1 MAAYLD
7 DYFGGKVVPLP
18 AKTTTTAG
26 TVTDASSMAGV
37 KTTTPANTVAPT
49 SGVVPGNV
57 TPVVTKTTTPATA
70 FIGPIPGDSIRTTT
84 GYTYEKKTIWDRNGN
99 QVEVWA
105 SGPQAGYAVDGGYL
119 VLQGE
124 APTNGSN
131 APAGSPGKAWI
142 WNGTQW
148 VKPAQPGAG
157 NFTWD
162 DNNGW
167 TKTNNS
173 NDNTP
178 NTNIAVLRASLLAS
192 GIPSSV
198 IDNSVSYLT
207 QVLQDLDGDVDNA
220 SEVFLNLKEY
230 TTKDGTKLTSPFYA
244 EYGYLNEGLANP
256 KTPSELFNFVKGAKD
271 VITKYGLDAKFT
283 TQESLKQYVANSV
296 TVEDLD
302 ARGNL
307 YRLKSLQADPN
318 YVSALVNMGYISS
331 AQGLQDFFANPKI
344 GKEVFTSNAATAG
357 IATEA
362 IKRAGLGIK
371 TDKARFEALAA
382 SLVAQGY
389 SPDQAQAK
397 AAQSFTTIGEE
408 LNPMVKLT
416 GIYDKAAPTDANVT
430 SIQSELEQ
438 EEFMGLASAKRKRI
452 KGTEEASFQA
462 QSGLS
467 QYALGTSST
476 SMY

>member
-7 DYFGGKVVPLP
+7 DYFGGKAVPVP
-18 AKTTTTAG
+18 AKTPTPTKTA
-26 TVTDASSMAGV
+26 TPA
-37 KTTTPANTVAPT
+37 KTSTTPVAPT
-49 SGVVPGNV
+49 SGAVPGKV
-57 TPVVTKTTTPATA
+57 TPVVTKTTTPSAA
-70 FIGPIPGDSIRTTT
+70 FIGPIPGDSTRTAT
-84 GYTYEKKTIWDRNGN
+84 GYTYDKKTIWDRNGN

-105 SGPQAGYAVDGGYL
+105 AGPQAGYAVNGGYL

-124 APTNGSN
+124 PPTNGNN
-131 APAGSPGKAWI
+131 APAGSPGKAWV

-167 TKTNNS
+167 TKTGDTGS
-173 NDNTP
+173 GAA
-178 NTNIAVLRASLLAS
+178 NTNISVLRAALLAQ

-207 QVLQDLDGDVDNA
+207 QVLYDLDGDVDNA

-230 TTKDGTKLTSPFYA
+230 TTKDGVKLSSPFYA
-244 EYGYLNEGLANP
+244 EYGYLNEGLNNP

-271 VITKYGLDAKFT
+271 VISKYGLDNKFV
-283 TQESLKQYVANSV
+283 TQESLKEYVKNGV
-296 TVEDLD
+296 TAEDLD

-307 YRLKSLQADPN
+307 YRLKALQADPN
-318 YVSALVNMGYISS
+318 YVSALVNMGYISA

-371 TDKARFEALAA
+371 TDKARFEALAS

-408 LNPMVKLT
+408 LNPTIKLA
-416 GIYDKAAPTDANVT
+416 GIYDQVAPTDVNKTA
-430 SIQSELEQ
+430 IQSELEQ
-438 EEFMGLASAKRKRI
+438 EEFMGLASAKRKRL
-452 KGTEEASFQA
+452 KGTEEASFQG

>member
-1 MAAYLD
+1 
-7 DYFGGKVVPLP
+7 
-18 AKTTTTAG
+18 
-26 TVTDASSMAGV
+26 
-37 KTTTPANTVAPT
+37 
-49 SGVVPGNV
+49 
-57 TPVVTKTTTPATA
+57 
-70 FIGPIPGDSIRTTT
+70 
-84 GYTYEKKTIWDRNGN
+84 
-99 QVEVWA
+99 
-105 SGPQAGYAVDGGYL
+105 
-119 VLQGE
+119 
-124 APTNGSN
+124 
-131 APAGSPGKAWI
+131 
-142 WNGTQW
+142 
-148 VKPAQPGAG
+148 
-157 NFTWD
+157 
-162 DNNGW
+162 
-167 TKTNNS
+167 
-173 NDNTP
+173 
-178 NTNIAVLRASLLAS
+178 
-192 GIPSSV
+192 
-198 IDNSVSYLT
+198 
-207 QVLQDLDGDVDNA
+207 
-220 SEVFLNLKEY
+220 
-230 TTKDGTKLTSPFYA
+230 
-244 EYGYLNEGLANP
+244 
-256 KTPSELFNFVKGAKD
+256 
-271 VITKYGLDAKFT
+271 
-283 TQESLKQYVANSV
+283 
-296 TVEDLD
+296 
-302 ARGNL
+302 
-307 YRLKSLQADPN
+307 
-318 YVSALVNMGYISS
+318 MGYISS

-438 EEFMGLASAKRKRI
+438 EEFTGLASAKRKRI

>member
-1 MAAYLD
+1 MMPSNTGLSQKALSKLMS
-7 DYFGGKVVPLP
+7 GGYGAL
-18 AKTTTTAG
+18 TNEER
-26 TVTDASSMAGV
+26 AS
-37 KTTTPANTVAPT
+37 
-49 SGVVPGNV
+49 
-57 TPVVTKTTTPATA
+57 
-70 FIGPIPGDSIRTTT
+70 IGLSVN
-84 GYTYEKKTIWDRNGN
+84 YAKKTIWDTNGN

-105 SGPQAGYAVDGGYL
+105 EGPNAGYAVNGGYL
-119 VLQGE
+119 VFQGE
-124 APTNGSN
+124 PPKNDTP
-131 APAGSPGKAWI
+131 PAGSPGKAWV
-142 WNGTQW
+142 WSGTQW
-148 VKPAQPGAG
+148 TKPAQPGAG
-157 NFTWD
+157 NYTWD

-167 TKTNNS
+167 TKTADS
-173 NDNTP
+173 GPTP
-178 NTNIAVLRASLLAS
+178 ANTNIAVLRAALLSA
-192 GIPSSV
+192 GIPSTV

-207 QVLQDLDGDVDNA
+207 QVLYDLDGEVDNA

-230 TTKDGTKLTSPFYA
+230 TTKDGTKLTSPFYT

-271 VITKYGLDAKFT
+271 TIAKYGLDNKFIS
-283 TQESLKQYVANSV
+283 QESLKQYVANGV
-296 TVEDLD
+296 NVEDLD
-302 ARGNL
+302 ARANL
-307 YRLKSLQADPN
+307 YRLKSLQADKN
-318 YVSALVNMGYISS
+318 YVAALVNMGYISNE
-331 AQGLQDFFANPKI
+331 QGLQDFFANPKI

-382 SLVAQGY
+382 SLIAQGY

-430 SIQSELEQ
+430 SIQAELEQ
-438 EEFMGLASAKRKRI
+438 EEFTGLASAKRKRI

>member
-7 DYFGGKVVPLP
+7 DYFGGKAVPVPAKTPAPTKTATP
-18 AKTTTTAG
+18 AKTTTPAKTGATG
-26 TVTDASSMAGV
+26 TPV
-37 KTTTPANTVAPT
+37 PT
-49 SGVVPGNV
+49 KV
-57 TPVVTKTTTPATA
+57 TPVVTKTTTPSTS
-70 FIGPIPGDSIRTTT
+70 FIGPIPGDSIRTAT
-84 GYTYEKKTIWDRNGN
+84 GFTYDKKTIWDRNGN
-99 QVEVWA
+99 QVEVW
-105 SGPQAGYAVDGGYL
+105 STGPQAGYAVNGGYL

-124 APTNGSN
+124 APTNGG
-131 APAGSPGKAWI
+131 APAGSPGKAWV

-148 VKPAQPGAG
+148 TKPAQPGAG

-162 DNNGW
+162 DNTGW
-167 TKTNNS
+167 KKTGDSGNAAS
-173 NDNTP
+173 
-178 NTNIAVLRASLLAS
+178 NTNIAVLRAALLSA

-207 QVLQDLDGDVDNA
+207 QVLYDLDGDVDNA
-220 SEVFLNLKEY
+220 AEVFLNLKEY
-230 TTKDGTKLTSPFYA
+230 SLKDGTKLSSPFYA
-244 EYGYLNEGLANP
+244 EYGYLNEGLSNP

-271 VITKYGLDAKFT
+271 TIAKYGLDNKFT
-283 TQESLKQYVANSV
+283 SQESLKQYVANGV
-296 TVEDLD
+296 TAEDLD

-318 YVSALVNMGYISS
+318 YVSALINMGYITA

-371 TDKARFEALAA
+371 TDKARFEALAS

-408 LNPMVKLT
+408 LNPMVKLA
-416 GIYDKAAPTDANVT
+416 GIYDQAAPTDANKT
-430 SIQSELEQ
+430 TIQSQLEQ
-438 EEFMGLASAKRKRI
+438 EEFMGLASAQRKRL

-467 QYALGTSST
+467 QYALGSSST